1 MEEITEEQIGKNYDT
16 IEVENF
22 DDILCEHEDLLRG
35 VYESGFTEV
44 SKVQARALQPIIDGV
59 DTIVQ
64 SPAGTGK
71 TLAYLLGGLVNIDV
85 SGKYP
90 QMLVVVNT
98 KELANQVIEVAKHLS
113 VHMGLSTSLCIG
125 GTANVDV
132 TKNLDQ
138 ARVSHLLVGT
148 PGRLVDLIKRD
159 MRGGSKFRLLDR
171 LKILVLDE
179 ADKLLDDDF
188 VEDIKGIVRSKSD
201 SAQVCLFSATY
212 PRRILE
218 MTQHFMNKPV
228 SIKIDRDKLS
238 LEKIKNYYVDVEHNE
253 YKYGVIVD
261 LYQNVSI
268 CQAIIYVNS
277 VRTAN
282 ELGEKLAND
291 GYPVGVTHSDLDD
304 ITRIDV
310 LRKFR
315 LGQIRLLV
323 GTDLISRG
331 MDIKDV
337 GLVINYDIPRKPD
350 VYVHRA
356 GRTARNGKLGVAI
369 TMVTNHESD
378 SRQMAKIESVF
389 RVKFISLP
397 PLDSVSNFLVG
408 KNGYNF
414 GGSSS

>member
-1 MEEITEEQIGKNYDT
+1 MEEIKEEPIGKNYDL

-22 DDILCEHEDLLRG
+22 DDVLCEHEDLLRG
-35 VYESGFTEV
+35 VYEYGFTEV
-44 SKVQARALQPIIDGV
+44 SKVQARTLQPMIDGI
-59 DTIVQ
+59 DLIVQ

-71 TLAYLLGGLVNIDV
+71 TAAYLVGGMFNIDP
-85 SGKYP
+85 SCKYP
-90 QMLVVVNT
+90 QMLIVVNT
-98 KELANQVIEVAKHLS
+98 KELANQVYEVSKHLS
-113 VHMGLSTSLCIG
+113 VHMGLSISLCIG

-132 TKNLDQ
+132 TKNLEQ
-138 ARVSHLLVGT
+138 ARTSQLLVGT

-159 MRGGSKFRLLDR
+159 SRKDAKFRLLDR

-188 VEDIKGIVRSKSD
+188 VEDIKTIVRSKAEN
-201 SAQVCLFSATY
+201 AQICLFSATY

-218 MTQHFMNKPV
+218 MTQHFMNSPTT
-228 SIKIDRDKLS
+228 IKIDRDKLS
-238 LEKIKNYYVDVEHNE
+238 IDKIRNYYVDVEYNE

-261 LYQNVSI
+261 LYKNVSI

-277 VRTAN
+277 VKTAN
-282 ELGEKLAND
+282 ELAKKLEID
-291 GYPVGVTHSDLDD
+291 GYPVGVTHSELDD
-304 ITRIDV
+304 NTRIDV

-356 GRTARNGKLGVAI
+356 GRTARNGKIGVAI
-369 TMVTNHESD
+369 TMVTNHDSD
-378 SRQMAKIESVF
+378 NHQMAKIESVF

-397 PLDSVSNFLVG
+397 ELDNVSNFLVG

-414 GGSSS
+414 GGSS

>member
-1 MEEITEEQIGKNYDT
+1 MEEIKEEPIGKNYNL

-35 VYESGFTEV
+35 VYEYGFTEV
-44 SKVQARALQPIIDGV
+44 SKVQARTLQPMIDGV
-59 DTIVQ
+59 DLIVQ

-71 TLAYLLGGLVNIDV
+71 TAAYLVGGMFNVDA
-85 SGKYP
+85 SCKYP
-90 QMLVVVNT
+90 QMLIVVNT
-98 KELANQVIEVAKHLS
+98 KELANQVYEVSKHLS
-113 VHMGLSTSLCIG
+113 VHMGLSISLCIG

-132 TKNLDQ
+132 TKNLEQ
-138 ARVSHLLVGT
+138 ARTSQLLVGT

-159 MRGGSKFRLLDR
+159 ARKDAKFRLLDR

-188 VEDIKGIVRSKSD
+188 VEDIKTIVRSKAEN
-201 SAQVCLFSATY
+201 AQICLFSATY

-218 MTQHFMNKPV
+218 MTQHFMNDPV
-228 SIKIDRDKLS
+228 TIKIDRDKLS
-238 LEKIKNYYVDVEHNE
+238 IDKIRNYYVDVEYNE

-277 VRTAN
+277 VKTAD
-282 ELGEKLAND
+282 ELAEKLAKD

-304 ITRIDV
+304 NTRIDV

-356 GRTARNGKLGVAI
+356 GRTARNGKIGVAI
-369 TMVTNHESD
+369 TMVTNHDSD
-378 SRQMAKIESVF
+378 SRQMSKIESVF
-389 RVKFISLP
+389 RVKFVSLP
-397 PLDSVSNFLVG
+397 PLENVSNFLVG

-414 GGSSS
+414 GGSA

>member
-1 MEEITEEQIGKNYDT
+1 MEELKEEPIGKNYNE
-16 IEVENF
+16 IEVDNF

-35 VYESGFTEV
+35 VYEYGFTEV
-44 SKVQARALQPIIDGV
+44 SKVQARSLQPIIDGC

-71 TLAYLLGGLVNIDV
+71 TAAYLIGSLLKID
-85 SGKYP
+85 STCKYP
-90 QMLVVVNT
+90 QMLIVVNT
-98 KELANQVIEVAKHLS
+98 KELAYQVLHVAQHFS
-113 VHMGLSTSLCIG
+113 VHMELSTSLCIG

-132 TKNLDQ
+132 MKNLDQ
-138 ARVSHLLVGT
+138 ARVSHILVGT
-148 PGRLVDLIKRD
+148 PGRLIDLIKRD
-159 MRGGSKFRLLDR
+159 AKKDAKFKLLDR
-171 LKILVLDE
+171 LRILVLDE

-188 VEDIKGIVRSKSD
+188 VEDIKGIVRSKSED
-201 SAQVCLFSATY
+201 AQICLFSATY

-218 MTQHFMNKPV
+218 MTQHFMKNPI

-238 LEKIKNYYVDVEHNE
+238 LDKIKNYYVDVEYNE

-268 CQAIIYVNS
+268 CQALIYVNS
-277 VRTAN
+277 VKTAN
-282 ELGEKLAND
+282 ELAQKLADD
-291 GYPVGVTHSDLDD
+291 GFPVGVTHSDLDD
-304 ITRIDV
+304 NTRIEV
-310 LRKFR
+310 LKKFR

-356 GRTARNGKLGVAI
+356 GRTARNGKIGVAI

-378 SRQMAKIESVF
+378 SRQMSKIESVF

-397 PLDSVSNFLVG
+397 PLDSISNFLVG

-414 GGSSS
+414 GQSS